1 MSRPFG
7 AVRLLRMSSRPAL
20 HFLLAIAFSC
30 AARASLKVD
39 ISPDNG
45 RKDVLTPAC
54 ENWTI
59 KDGPTASKTFGE
71 ITVTLRQAGAVGDG
85 LTTAWWKAGL
95 DTDATI
101 SSDGVTI
108 KDGDNG
114 AELEMTVA
122 GLSAGRHSIVTYHSW
137 TSDAPMSPFDVYV
150 DGEVKL
156 KGIQPSC

>member
-1 MSRPFG
+1 LF
-7 AVRLLRMSSRPAL
+7 
-20 HFLLAIAFSC
+20 AIAFSC
-30 AARASLKVD
+30 AVRASLKVD

-45 RKDVLTPAC
+45 RKDVLTPTC

-71 ITVTLRQAGAVGDG
+71 ITVTLRQAGSIGDG

-108 KDGDNG
+108 KDGENG

-122 GLSAGRHSIVTYHSW
+122 GLPPGRHSIVTYHIW
-137 TSDAPMSPFDVYV
+137 TSDAQKSPFDIYV
-150 DGEVKL
+150 DATAKINGV
-156 KGIQPSC
+156 QPSACV